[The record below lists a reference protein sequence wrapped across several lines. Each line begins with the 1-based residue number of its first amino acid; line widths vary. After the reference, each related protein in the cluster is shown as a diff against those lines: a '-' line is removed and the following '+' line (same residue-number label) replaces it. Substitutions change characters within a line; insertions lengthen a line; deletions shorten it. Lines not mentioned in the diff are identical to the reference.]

1 MYGFLLTIH
10 MTTCVLMILI
20 ILLQAGRGA
29 GLSVFGSSGEAVF
42 ASPSGSSFLKKFT
55 AILACTFGVTSLM
68 LTLLSGRMGNRS
80 VTRGPVRMPI
90 SQPAQPAP
98 AGPEQAGAPAQA
110 AGSQATVK
118 QEMPKVEKQEAPKPK
133 K

>member
-10 MTTCVLMILI
+10 IATCVLMILV

-68 LTLLSGRMGNRS
+68 LTLLSSRVGNRS
-80 VTRGPVRMPI
+80 VTRAPVRLPI
-90 SQPAQPAP
+90 SQPAQPAQ
-98 AGPEQAGAPAQA
+98 EQPGAPSQEAPGPGKA
-110 AGSQATVK
+110 AAK

>member
-1 MYGFLLTIH
+1 MYGFLLAIH
-10 MTTCVLMILI
+10 LTVCILMILI

-55 AILACTFGVTSLM
+55 AILAATFAVTSLM
-68 LTLLSGRMGNRS
+68 LTLLSGRFGNRS
-80 VTRGPVRMPI
+80 VTRGPVRLPASI
-90 SQPAQPAP
+90 PGQQQPGPAPGSKAPAAAQPSA
-98 AGPEQAGAPAQA
+98 
-110 AGSQATVK
+110 K
-118 QEMPKVEKQEAPKPK
+118 QEPPIVEKQEAPKPEK

>member
-10 MTTCVLMILI
+10 MSTCVLMILI

-68 LTLLSGRMGNRS
+68 LTLLSSRVGNRS
-80 VTRGPVRMPI
+80 VTRAPVRMPI
-90 SQPAQPAP
+90 SQPAQTAQ
-98 AGPEQAGAPAQA
+98 EQPGVPAQA
-110 AGSQATVK
+110 GGSQAAAK
-118 QEMPKVEKQEAPKPK
+118 QETPKVEKQEAPKPK